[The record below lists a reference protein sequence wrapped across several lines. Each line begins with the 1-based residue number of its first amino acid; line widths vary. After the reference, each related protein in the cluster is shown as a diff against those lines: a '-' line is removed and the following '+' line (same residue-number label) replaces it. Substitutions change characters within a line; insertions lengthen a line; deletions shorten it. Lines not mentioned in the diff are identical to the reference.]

1 MADDNAT
8 NLNDS
13 GSFGWA
19 VLGFFIPLAGLIL
32 FFVWKNDRPKSAKM
46 ALLAS
51 CQHCSKRPVGARSRR
66 YRRDVSSR

>member
-46 ALLAS
+46 ALIGFLVSIAAS
-51 CQHCSKRPVGARSRR
+51 VLWALFTSLS
-66 YRRDVSSR
+66 